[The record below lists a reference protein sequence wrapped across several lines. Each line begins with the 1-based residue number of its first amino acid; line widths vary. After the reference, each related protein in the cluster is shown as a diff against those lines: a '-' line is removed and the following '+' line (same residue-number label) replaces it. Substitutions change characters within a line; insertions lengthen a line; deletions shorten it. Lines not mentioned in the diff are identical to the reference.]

1 MLKIFVGII
10 TAFLAVIGFYA
21 LIGSL
26 VGRIFAGD
34 GVVLSILVLQK
45 SDVDTLEVR
54 IVENLNTAVMMKS
67 QKLFLL
73 FCVFLFEFVH
83 SIASF
88 QNLLIKLY
96 HFCKRISM

>member
-73 FCVFLFEFVH
+73 LSEETEADPEVFRL
-83 SIASF
+83 AR
-88 QNLLIKLY
+88 KYGAGLY
-96 HFCKRISM
+96 VVRRID